1 VYWLPPAPY
10 LRWAAAAA
18 LLLGALAW
26 DLRPVAT
33 ETLPFAARSLQ
44 AGEAIDAGAVSW
56 RAVPAGLFT
65 APDLSAATAAN
76 DLAAGDPL
84 TPSVLGTA
92 AVVPA
97 GWWEVPVAVG
107 SHARAGDVVMLV
119 VTDPPTTITGLVVS
133 AQQGDPYSLDY
144 RPAVLAVPGES
155 AALVATAA
163 ASGALVAA
171 VAP

>member
-1 VYWLPPAPY
+1 
-10 LRWAAAAA
+10 
-18 LLLGALAW
+18 
-26 DLRPVAT
+26 
-33 ETLPFAARSLQ
+33 
-44 AGEAIDAGAVSW
+44 
-56 RAVPAGLFT
+56 
-65 APDLSAATAAN
+65 
-76 DLAAGDPL
+76 
-84 TPSVLGTA
+84 
-92 AVVPA
+92 
-97 GWWEVPVAVG
+97 VAVG